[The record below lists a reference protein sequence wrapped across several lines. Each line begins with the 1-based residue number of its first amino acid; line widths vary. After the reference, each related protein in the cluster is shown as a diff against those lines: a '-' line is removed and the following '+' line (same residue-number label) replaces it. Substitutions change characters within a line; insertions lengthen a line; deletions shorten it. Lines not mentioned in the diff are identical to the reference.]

1 MVQAYINIK
10 STPYFSKWPL
20 FPFPLFSA
28 SANQLIIKSANYPR
42 IFTTKIDLVP
52 DVIQL
57 LSDHIA
63 NQIAAGEV
71 IQRPASAVKE
81 LLENA
86 IDAGATEIQLVIKDA
101 GKELIQVID
110 NGKGMSPT
118 DARMAFERHATSKIR
133 SIEDLFTIKTMGFRG
148 EALASIAAV
157 TQVEL
162 KTRQSTTEAGT
173 RIVIEGTEV
182 KFQEPCAVNL
192 GTSISVKNLFFN
204 VPARRHFLKSAT
216 TELRHIL
223 DEFTRVALAYPEIA
237 FRFWN
242 NGTEQYHLTSGSMK
256 SRIVALLG
264 NAYEK
269 NLVPVEEKT
278 DLLNIHGFI
287 GKPDAATRTRGMQF
301 FFINGRFIRNA
312 YLNHA
317 VVQGYEGLIEKEAF
331 PFYVLFLEV
340 DPARVDVNVH
350 PTKQEVK
357 FEDDRMMYAYLNSA
371 VKHALA
377 RYNIAPS
384 LDFTLNP
391 EIQQLP
397 SVQLPYTDRQKADIQ
412 KGYLYNAFSDKD
424 QAHLIE
430 RKDSLKRWKELYE
443 IAKSPAAHQQ
453 PQNGSS
459 QKTVGDMYLSSGIET
474 NENATQGSLLNAT
487 GNEPKSNNM
496 MLIHGT
502 MLATTVKSGLMLIHI
517 RRAQE
522 RIWYERLLEEWNSQN
537 TPSQQVLFPIAY
549 EVSPQDAILLT
560 EVLADLARI
569 GFDIAPFGQSTFV
582 VQGIPSG
589 LPPGEEK
596 NVLDEVNKRTEL
608 LLVHM
613 ARRLSRNKHAIMQPE
628 AQQGLIDELFACS
641 QPEYTPDGK
650 KVFVMIKKDDLEGML
665 G

>member
-1 MVQAYINIK
+1 M
-10 STPYFSKWPL
+10 
-20 FPFPLFSA
+20 
-28 SANQLIIKSANYPR
+28 
-42 IFTTKIDLVP
+42 P

-86 IDAGATEIQLVIKDA
+86 IDAGATEIQLIVKDA
-101 GKELIQVID
+101 GKELIQVTD

-118 DARMAFERHATSKIR
+118 DARMSFERHATSKIR
-133 SIEDLFTIKTMGFRG
+133 NIEDLFKIRTMGFRG

-162 KTRQSTTEAGT
+162 KTHQATSDVGT
-173 RIVIEGTEV
+173 RLVIEGTEV
-182 KFQEPCAVNL
+182 KVQEPCAVNP
-192 GTSISVKNLFFN
+192 GTTISVKNLFYN
-204 VPARRHFLKSAT
+204 VPARRHFLKSAS

-223 DEFTRVALAYPEIA
+223 DEFTRIALANPGIG

-242 NGTEQYHLTSGSMK
+242 NGTEQFHLEPGNMK
-256 SRIVALLG
+256 ERVVALLG
-264 NAYEK
+264 SSYEK
-269 NLVPVEEKT
+269 NLVPVTEKT
-278 DLLNIHGFI
+278 DILNIYGFI
-287 GKPDAATRTRGMQF
+287 GKPAAATRTRGMQF

-317 VVQGYEGLIEKEAF
+317 VVQAYEGLIEKDAF

-357 FEDDRMMYAYLNSA
+357 FEDDRMMYSYLNSA
-371 VKHALA
+371 VKHSLA

-391 EIQQLP
+391 EIQHLP
-397 SVQLPYTDRQKADIQ
+397 SVQLPYTETQKQETQ
-412 KGYLYNAFSDKD
+412 KGYLYSAFSDKD
-424 QAHLIE
+424 QAHIIE

-443 IAKSPAAHQQ
+443 IAKTPQQ
-453 PQNGSS
+453 LAPSNLKSA
-459 QKTVGDMYLSSGIET
+459 VGQEVDDLTS
-474 NENATQGSLLNAT
+474 QGSLLAGT
-487 GNEPKSNNM
+487 ETDGKSSNGM
-496 MLIHGT
+496 MLLHGN
-502 MLATTVKSGLMLIHI
+502 MLATTVKSGLMMIHI

-522 RIWYERLLEEWNSQN
+522 RIWYERLLAEWNSDN
-537 TPSQQVLFPIAY
+537 TPSQQVLFPISY
-549 EVSPQDAILLT
+549 ETSPQDAILLT
-560 EVLADLARI
+560 SVLPDLARI
-569 GFDIAPFGQSTFV
+569 GFDIAPFGKNTFA
-582 VQGIPSG
+582 VQGVPGS
-589 LPPGEEK
+589 LPDGEER
-596 NVLDEVNKRTEL
+596 NVLDEVIDHLKHESPDAVSKRTEML
-608 LLVHM
+608 LTHM
-613 ARRLSRNKHAIMQPE
+613 ARRLSRNKHAILQPE
-628 AQQGLIDELFACS
+628 GQQGLIDELFACS

-650 KVFVMIKKDDLEGML
+650 RVFVIIRKEELEGML

>member
-1 MVQAYINIK
+1 M
-10 STPYFSKWPL
+10 
-20 FPFPLFSA
+20 
-28 SANQLIIKSANYPR
+28 
-42 IFTTKIDLVP
+42 P

-86 IDAGATEIQLVIKDA
+86 VDAGATEIQLVIKDA

-118 DARMAFERHATSKIR
+118 DARMSFERHATSKIK
-133 SIEDLFTIKTMGFRG
+133 SIEDLFTIRTMGFRG

-162 KTRQSTTEAGT
+162 KTRQASGDAGT
-173 RIVIEGTEV
+173 RILIEGSEV
-182 KFQEPCAVNL
+182 KVQEPCAVNP
-192 GTSISVKNLFFN
+192 GTNIMVKNLFYN

-223 DEFTRVALAYPEIA
+223 DEFTRVALANPAIG

-242 NGTEQYHLTSGSMK
+242 NGVEQYHLEPGNMR
-256 SRIVALLG
+256 SRVVALLG
-264 NAYEK
+264 NSYEK
-269 NLVPVEEKT
+269 NMVPVEEST

-287 GKPDAATRTRGMQF
+287 GKPEAATRTRGMQF

-317 VVQGYEGLIEKEAF
+317 VVQAYEGLIEKDSF
-331 PFYVLFLEV
+331 PFYVLFLEI

-357 FEDDRMMYAYLNSA
+357 FEDDRLMYSYLNAA

-384 LDFTLNP
+384 IDFTLNP
-391 EIQQLP
+391 GIQQLS
-397 SVQLPYTDRQKADIQ
+397 SVQLPATEQQKEETQ
-412 KGYLYNAFSDKD
+412 RGYLYNAFTDKN
-424 QAHLIE
+424 QAHFIE
-430 RKDSLKRWKELYE
+430 RKDSLKRWKDLYE
-443 IAKSPAAHQQ
+443 IAQTPATEKEVTSQ
-453 PQNGSS
+453 PFSF
-459 QKTVGDMYLSSGIET
+459 SSGANI
-474 NENATQGSLLNAT
+474 QGSLPGT
-487 GNEPKSNNM
+487 TETESKSGNNM
-496 MLIHGT
+496 MLLHGS
-502 MLATTVKSGLMLIHI
+502 MLVTTVKSGMMLIHI
-517 RRAQE
+517 LRAQE
-522 RIWYERLLEEWNSQN
+522 RIWYERLLTEWNSQD
-537 TPSQQVLFPIAY
+537 TPSQRVLFPISY
-549 EVSPQDAILLT
+549 ETSPQDAVLLT
-560 EVLADLARI
+560 EVLSDLARI
-569 GFDIAPFGQSTFV
+569 GFDITPFGQHTFA
-582 VQGIPSG
+582 VQGIPAG
-589 LPPGEEK
+589 LPAGEEK
-596 NVLDEVNKRTEL
+596 HVLDEVIDHLKHESPDAVNKRTEL
-608 LLVHM
+608 LLAHM

-628 AQQGLIDELFACS
+628 GQQALIDELFACT

-650 KVFVMIKKDDLEGML
+650 KVFVMVRKEELDAML

>member
-1 MVQAYINIK
+1 M
-10 STPYFSKWPL
+10 
-20 FPFPLFSA
+20 
-28 SANQLIIKSANYPR
+28 
-42 IFTTKIDLVP
+42 P
-52 DVIQL
+52 DVIEL

-81 LLENA
+81 LMENA
-86 IDAGATEIQLVIKDA
+86 VDAGATEIQLVIKDA

-118 DARMAFERHATSKIR
+118 DARMSFERHATSKIKN
-133 SIEDLFTIKTMGFRG
+133 IEDLFTIRTMGFRG

-162 KTRQSTTEAGT
+162 KTRQAKSDAGT

-182 KFQEPCAVNL
+182 KLQEPCAVNP
-192 GTSISVKNLFFN
+192 GTNISVKNLFYN

-223 DEFTRVALAYPEIA
+223 DEFTRIALAHPETG
-237 FRFWN
+237 FRLWN
-242 NGTEQYHLTSGSMK
+242 NNTEQYHLEPGSLK
-256 SRIVALLG
+256 SRIVSLLG

-269 NLVPVEEKT
+269 NLVPAEEKT
-278 DLLNIHGFI
+278 DLLNIYGFI
-287 GKPDAATRTRGMQF
+287 GKPEAATRTRGMQF

-317 VVQGYEGLIEKEAF
+317 VVQAYDGLVEKDSY

-340 DPARVDVNVH
+340 DPSRVDVNVH

-357 FEDDRMMYAYLNSA
+357 FEDDRMMYSYLNAA
-371 VKHALA
+371 VKHSLA

-391 EIQQLP
+391 DIQQLP
-397 SVQLPYTDRQKADIQ
+397 SVQLPYTEQQREQTK
-412 KGYLYNAFSDKD
+412 KGYLYNTFSDKD
-424 QAHLIE
+424 QAHVIE
-430 RKDSLKRWKELYE
+430 RKDSLRRWKDLYE
-443 IAKSPAAHQQ
+443 IAQTPIKSEERGAIENGERRTE
-453 PQNGSS
+453 NGSEQGS
-459 QKTVGDMYLSSGIET
+459 ILSSSNHEGK
-474 NENATQGSLLNAT
+474 G
-487 GNEPKSNNM
+487 SNNM
-496 MLIHGT
+496 MLIQGT
-502 MLATTVKSGLMLIHI
+502 MLATTVKSGMMLIHI

-522 RIWYERLLEEWNSQN
+522 RIWYERLLEEWNGQN
-537 TPSQQVLFPIAY
+537 TASQQVLFPISY
-549 EVSPQDAILLT
+549 ELSPQDALLLN

-569 GFDIAPFGQSTFV
+569 GFDIAPFGQNTFV
-582 VQGIPSG
+582 VQGIPAG
-589 LPPGEEK
+589 LPAGEEK
-596 NVLDEVNKRTEL
+596 YVLDEVVEHLKHESADAVTKRTDQL
-608 LLVHM
+608 LAHM

-628 AQQGLIDELFACS
+628 GQQALIDELFACS

-650 KVFVMIKKDDLEGML
+650 KVFVMLRKEELEGL
-665 G
+665 L

>member
-1 MVQAYINIK
+1 
-10 STPYFSKWPL
+10 
-20 FPFPLFSA
+20 
-28 SANQLIIKSANYPR
+28 
-42 IFTTKIDLVP
+42 VP
-52 DVIQL
+52 DIIQL

-86 IDAGATEIQLVIKDA
+86 VDAGSTEIQLVIKDA

-118 DARMAFERHATSKIR
+118 DARMSFERHATSKIK
-133 SIEDLFTIKTMGFRG
+133 SIEDLFTIRTMGFRG

-162 KTRQSTTEAGT
+162 KTRQAANESGT
-173 RIVIEGTEV
+173 RIIIEGTEV
-182 KFQEPCAVNL
+182 KLQEPCAL
-192 GTSISVKNLFFN
+192 SPGTNISVKNLFYN

-223 DEFTRVALAYPEIA
+223 DEFTRVALAHPGIG

-242 NGTEQYHLTSGSMK
+242 NGVEQFHLEPGNLK
-256 SRIVALLG
+256 ARVIALLG
-264 NAYEK
+264 NGYGK

-278 DLLNIHGFI
+278 DILNIYGFI
-287 GKPDAATRTRGMQF
+287 GKPESATRTRGMQF

-317 VVQGYEGLIEKEAF
+317 VVQAYDSLIEKETF
-331 PFYVLFLEV
+331 PFYVLFMEV
-340 DPARVDVNVH
+340 DPSRVDVNVH

-357 FEDDRMMYAYLNSA
+357 FEDDRMMYSYLNAA
-371 VKHALA
+371 VKHSLA

-391 EIQQLP
+391 DIQQLP
-397 SVQLPYTDRQKADIQ
+397 SVQLPVTNRQREETQ
-412 KGYLYNAFSDKD
+412 KGYLYNTFSGKD
-424 QAHLIE
+424 QAHFIE
-430 RKDSLKRWKELYE
+430 RKDSLKHWKELYE
-443 IAKSPAAHQQ
+443 IAQAPPAASAGASN
-453 PQNGSS
+453 NGSS
-459 QKTVGDMYLSSGIET
+459 
-474 NENATQGSLLNAT
+474 NESVQGSILHT
-487 GNEPKSNNM
+487 GNHAETDGKGSSNI
-496 MLIHGT
+496 MLIHGA

-522 RIWYERLLEEWNSQN
+522 RIWYERLLQEWNGQN
-537 TPSQQVLFPIAY
+537 AASQQVLFPISY
-549 EVSPQDAILLT
+549 ELPPQDALLLN

-569 GFDIAPFGQSTFV
+569 GFDIAPFGQNTFV
-582 VQGIPSG
+582 VQGIPAG

-596 NVLDEVNKRTEL
+596 YVLDEVVDHLKHESPDAVNKRTEQL
-608 LLVHM
+608 LAHM

-628 AQQGLIDELFACS
+628 SQQALIDELFGCS
-641 QPEYTPDGK
+641 QPEYAPDGK
-650 KVFVMIKKDDLEGML
+650 KVFVMIKTEDLEGML
-665 G
+665 NP

>member
-1 MVQAYINIK
+1 
-10 STPYFSKWPL
+10 
-20 FPFPLFSA
+20 
-28 SANQLIIKSANYPR
+28 
-42 IFTTKIDLVP
+42 VP

-86 IDAGATEIQLVIKDA
+86 VDAGSAEIQLVIKDA

-118 DARMAFERHATSKIR
+118 DARMSFERHATSKIK
-133 SIEDLFTIKTMGFRG
+133 SIEDLFTIRTMGFRG

-162 KTRQSTTEAGT
+162 KTRQANNEAGT

-182 KFQEPCAVNL
+182 KLQEPCAVNP
-192 GTSISVKNLFFN
+192 GTNISVKNLFYN

-223 DEFTRVALAYPEIA
+223 DEFTRVALAHPSIG

-242 NGTEQYHLTSGSMK
+242 NNVEQFHLEPGNLK
-256 SRIVALLG
+256 ARIVALLG
-264 NAYEK
+264 NGYGK

-278 DLLNIHGFI
+278 DILNIFGFI
-287 GKPDAATRTRGMQF
+287 GKPEAATRTRGMQF

-317 VVQGYEGLIEKEAF
+317 VTQAYDNLIEKETF
-331 PFYVLFLEV
+331 PFYVLFMEV
-340 DPARVDVNVH
+340 DPSRVDVNVH

-357 FEDDRMMYAYLNSA
+357 FEDDRLMYTYLNAA
-371 VKHALA
+371 VKHSLA
-377 RYNIAPS
+377 RYNISPS

-391 EIQQLP
+391 DIEQLP
-397 SVQLPYTDRQKADIQ
+397 SVQLPVTERQREQ
-412 KGYLYNAFSDKD
+412 TEKGYLYNTFSGKD
-424 QAHLIE
+424 QAHFIE
-430 RKDSLKRWKELYE
+430 RKDSLKHWKELYE
-443 IAKSPAAHQQ
+443 IAQAPATAHTTRGETGNSPDISA
-453 PQNGSS
+453 
-459 QKTVGDMYLSSGIET
+459 
-474 NENATQGSLLNAT
+474 QGSILSAGHAAET
-487 GNEPKSNNM
+487 AGKSNSNI
-496 MLIHGT
+496 MLIHGA

-522 RIWYERLLEEWNSQN
+522 RIWYERLLEEWNGQN
-537 TPSQQVLFPIAY
+537 AASQQVLFPISY
-549 EVSPQDAILLT
+549 ELSPPDALLLN
-560 EVLADLARI
+560 EVLADLSRI
-569 GFDIAPFGQSTFV
+569 GFDIAPFGQNTFV
-582 VQGIPSG
+582 VQGVPAG
-589 LPPGEEK
+589 LPSGEEK
-596 NVLDEVNKRTEL
+596 NVLDEVVDHLKHESPDAVNKRTEL
-608 LLVHM
+608 LLAHM

-628 AQQGLIDELFACS
+628 GQQALIDELFGCS
-641 QPEYTPDGK
+641 QPEYAPDGK
-650 KVFVMIKKDDLEGML
+650 KVFVMIKKEDLEGML
-665 G
+665 NP

>member
-1 MVQAYINIK
+1 MA
-10 STPYFSKWPL
+10 
-20 FPFPLFSA
+20 
-28 SANQLIIKSANYPR
+28 
-42 IFTTKIDLVP
+42 
-52 DVIQL
+52 DVIHL

-86 IDAGATEIQLVIKDA
+86 IDAGATEIQLIVKDA
-101 GKELIQVID
+101 GKELIQVTD

-118 DARMAFERHATSKIR
+118 DARMSFERHATSKIR
-133 SIEDLFTIKTMGFRG
+133 SIEDLFKIRTMGFRG

-162 KTRQSTTEAGT
+162 KTRQASNDVGT

-182 KFQEPCAVNL
+182 KVQEACAVNP
-192 GTSISVKNLFFN
+192 GTTISVKNLFYN
-204 VPARRHFLKSAT
+204 VPARRHFLKSAS

-223 DEFTRVALAYPEIA
+223 DEFTRVALAYPGIG

-242 NGTEQYHLTSGSMK
+242 NGTEQFHLEPGNMK
-256 SRIVALLG
+256 ERVVALLG
-264 NAYEK
+264 NSYEK
-269 NLVPVEEKT
+269 NLVPVAEQT
-278 DLLNIHGFI
+278 DMLNINGFI
-287 GKPDAATRTRGMQF
+287 GKPTAATRTRGMQF

-317 VVQGYEGLIEKEAF
+317 VVQAYEGLIEKDSF

-357 FEDDRMMYAYLNSA
+357 FEDDRMMYSYLNSA
-371 VKHALA
+371 VKHSLA

-391 EIQQLP
+391 EIQQLA
-397 SVQLPYTDRQKADIQ
+397 SVQLPYTETQKQ
-412 KGYLYNAFSDKD
+412 ETQRGYLYSAFSDKD
-424 QAHLIE
+424 QAHIIE

-443 IAKSPAAHQQ
+443 IAKTPEQSTPASFRSAVGAHDDGNDTMQGALLTGAETDSKGS
-453 PQNGSS
+453 NG
-459 QKTVGDMYLSSGIET
+459 
-474 NENATQGSLLNAT
+474 
-487 GNEPKSNNM
+487 M
-496 MLIHGT
+496 MLLHGN
-502 MLATTVKSGLMLIHI
+502 MLATTVKSGLMMIHT

-522 RIWYERLLEEWNSQN
+522 RIWYERLLDQWNDQN
-537 TPSQQVLFPIAY
+537 TPSQQVLFPISY
-549 EVSPQDAILLT
+549 ETNPQDALLLT
-560 EVLADLARI
+560 SVLPDLARI
-569 GFDIAPFGQSTFV
+569 GLDIAPFGKNTFA
-582 VQGIPSG
+582 VQGVPSG
-589 LPPGEEK
+589 LPDGEER
-596 NVLDEVNKRTEL
+596 NVLDEVIDHLKHEAADAVNKRTEL
-608 LLVHM
+608 LLAHM
-613 ARRLSRNKHAIMQPE
+613 ARRLSRNKHAILQPE
-628 AQQGLIDELFACS
+628 GQQALIDELFACS

-650 KVFVMIKKDDLEGML
+650 KVFVIIRKDDLEGML